1 MAYLGDGSD
10 TPNGEIE
17 LADDEIAE
25 VLRALVQSDDRVQCL
40 DLPHRRLWIKRQGVK
55 VLPRFVSFQ
64 GLVAALLRVP
74 HLRPSPQLA
83 PDAMQAR
90 EIARMHIFAAAGFPV
105 PPIVFQSKTAM
116 VMADVGPTLAERLN
130 TLRTSDPVGHD
141 ALLVQ
146 AADGLGRVHAA
157 GLSHGRPHV
166 RDFFLSDG
174 EVGFMDFE
182 EDPASVMPLEM
193 AQARDVFLYFLIVA
207 SRAIRPDETCPAAL
221 GAWSRHATD
230 AAQREL
236 RSLTALAS
244 RILPLIRLIGRVH
257 MGSDLR
263 RFIMATEFLMKA
275 PLDRVES
282 PNTAKA
288 GQDG

>member
-1 MAYLGDGSD
+1 MAYPGEGSD
-10 TPNGEIE
+10 TPDGEIE

-55 VLPRFVSFQ
+55 VLPRFVTFQ
-64 GLVAALLRVP
+64 GVAAALLRVA
-74 HLRPSPQLA
+74 HLRPSPRLA
-83 PDAMQAR
+83 PHAMQAR
-90 EIARMHIFAAAGFPV
+90 EVARMRMFAASGFPV
-105 PPIVFQSKTAM
+105 PSIVFQSKTAM

-130 TLRTSDPVGHD
+130 ALRKSDPVGHD

-146 AADGLGRVHAA
+146 AADALGRIHAA

-166 RDFFLSDG
+166 RDFFLCDG

-207 SRAIRPDETCPAAL
+207 SRAMRPGETCPAAL
-221 GAWSRHATD
+221 EAWLRHATN
-230 AAQREL
+230 ATQHEL